1 MIQYKHYPMEEEC
14 DTLEDMHANQHIP
27 QIIGAMDLYRA
38 TGDEIYWEIG
48 KNFWNIVTGGH
59 TYCIGGVGETEMF
72 HRANTTCSYLTDK
85 AAESCASYNMLR
97 LTSQL
102 FEYTRSGDLMDYY
115 DNTLRN
121 HILTSSS
128 HKCDG
133 GTTYFLPL
141 GPGGRKEFF
150 LSENSCCHGTGMESR
165 FRYMENIYA
174 QDEDALYI
182 NLLVDSVLTD
192 ENGKTMIELQSVD
205 EEGVMEIRCQKDQKK
220 VLKIHIPAWGQKDFN
235 VSVNGK
241 VLADTALHDG
251 YLVIDADPKAGD
263 VIRLELPMEF
273 RVLDN
278 KSDAAFVNL
287 AYGPYILAAL
297 SEEKEFLAAPAV
309 EEIHMVDGKLQFE
322 ANGMKMI
329 PLPEVDMEA
338 YHVYFHKE

>member
-1 MIQYKHYPMEEEC
+1 
-14 DTLEDMHANQHIP
+14 
-27 QIIGAMDLYRA
+27 
-38 TGDEIYWEIG
+38 
-48 KNFWNIVTGGH
+48 
-59 TYCIGGVGETEMF
+59 
-72 HRANTTCSYLTDK
+72 
-85 AAESCASYNMLR
+85 
-97 LTSQL
+97 
-102 FEYTRSGDLMDYY
+102 
-115 DNTLRN
+115 
-121 HILTSSS
+121 
-128 HKCDG
+128 
-133 GTTYFLPL
+133 
-141 GPGGRKEFF
+141 
-150 LSENSCCHGTGMESR
+150 
-165 FRYMENIYA
+165 MENIYA

-251 YLVIDADPKAGD
+251 YMVIDADPKAGD

-297 SEEKEFLAAPAV
+297 SEEKEFLTAPAV
-309 EEIHMVDGKLQFE
+309 EEIHMVNGKLQFE

-329 PLPEVDMEA
+329 PLPKVDMEA